1 MKKNSK
7 NLCPI
12 EGKEISHVQV
22 LGVAMFDQVDDE
34 RFVKFEPE
42 VETPGLMT
50 PLKRRA
56 VIVQGSDG
64 EFEVVIK
71 PSYHSHAKQIV
82 KLPHGRLS
90 ETKDGA
96 YQLTLKV
103 YKDEEVDAA
112 QCFKKEALEAVVE
125 LIKYQIGL

>member
-1 MKKNSK
+1 MKKDSK
-7 NLCPI
+7 DLCPMK
-12 EGKEISHVQV
+12 GKEICHVQV
-22 LGVAMFDQVDDE
+22 VGVAMFDQVEED

-103 YKDEEVDAA
+103 YMDEGVDAA
-112 QCFKKEALEAVVE
+112 RCFKEEALMAAGEMR
-125 LIKYQIGL
+125 KM

>member
-1 MKKNSK
+1 MK
-7 NLCPI
+7 
-12 EGKEISHVQV
+12 GKGLDHMEISHVQV
-22 LGVAMFDQVDDE
+22 LGIAMFDQVEDE

-112 QCFKKEALEAVVE
+112 QCFKKEALAAAVE
-125 LIKYQIGL
+125 LLKFNV